1 MTLHLKIICSAC
13 LTCSNQHFWCSIT
26 YFIEIGSY
34 FSKLVL
40 QKYLVFK
47 GFDLAIPKM
56 VKVVD
61 YLIVI
66 SKILNAYCLVSTKIV
81 IEA

>member
-1 MTLHLKIICSAC
+1 VIPHPKIIYLAC
-13 LTCSNQHFWCSIT
+13 LACSNRRFWCSIA
-26 YFIEIGSY
+26 YLIEIESC
-34 FSKLVL
+34 FSKLVP

-61 YLIVI
+61 YLIGI
-66 SKILNAYCLVSTKIV
+66 STILNAYCLESTKMV